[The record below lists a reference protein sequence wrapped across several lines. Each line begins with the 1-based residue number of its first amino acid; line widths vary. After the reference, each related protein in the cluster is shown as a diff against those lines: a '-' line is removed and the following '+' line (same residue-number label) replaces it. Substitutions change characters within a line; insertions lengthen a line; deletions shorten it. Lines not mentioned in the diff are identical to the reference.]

1 MILPFYS
8 MPIYT
13 LWREATK
20 SDAAGT
26 VFQVCLALNLG
37 FVANASQQ
45 TTSRLLW
52 AFGRDN
58 GFIFSKIFS
67 ALSPRLEVPVW
78 CLLINAFWVLVFGC
92 IYLGSSTA
100 FNAILNSCIILQ
112 MVSFAIPCALLLLR
126 RRSSVVLPETRAFKL
141 RGALGWIA
149 NTVVIITAIIQV
161 VFFSF
166 PPAIPVT
173 GTSMSKMFLQPF
185 ATESIC

>member
-1 MILPFYS
+1 
-8 MPIYT
+8 MPIYA
-13 LWREATK
+13 LWCTATK

-58 GFIFSKIFS
+58 GLILSKTFSS
-67 ALSPRLEVPVW
+67 LHRRLEVPVW
-78 CLLINAFWVLVFGC
+78 SLLINSFWVLVFGC
-92 IYLGSSTA
+92 IYLGSTAA

-112 MVSFAIPCALLLLR
+112 IVSFAIPCILLLLR
-126 RRSSVVLPETRAFKL
+126 KRSPSILPENRTFKL

-149 NTVVIITAIIQV
+149 NTIVVITAIIQV

-166 PPAIPVT
+166 PPALPVS
-173 GTSMSKMFLQPF
+173 GSSMSKYIFSNSLPSLL
-185 ATESIC
+185 TN